1 MITQLLTMILV
12 HKFVDKI
19 PENIEEEVIY
29 ISIECETAIHKCCCG
44 CGMEVV
50 TPLSPTDW
58 TLIFDGVSISL
69 DPSIGNW
76 SFDCRSHYWI
86 KKNEVI
92 WSGSWNARKI
102 NEKRKEELNIKLQY
116 YDNPGMLVTAAK
128 SKRKNAGKKKMYK
141 KKETKSIFCGERL
154 KK

>member
-1 MITQLLTMILV
+1 MILV

-19 PENIEEEVIY
+19 PENIEEGVIY

-58 TLIFDGVSISL
+58 TLIFDGVSVSL

-76 SFDCRSHYWI
+76 SFDCHSHYWI
-86 KKNEVI
+86 RKNEVI
-92 WSGSWNARKI
+92 WSGSWNTRKI
-102 NEKRKEELNIKLQY
+102 NDKRKEELETKLQY
-116 YDNPGMLVTAAK
+116 YNKPDGLMTAAK
-128 SKRKNAGKKKMYK
+128 PKQRNGRKKKARK
-141 KKETKSIFCGERL
+141 AKGAKSIFSGKRSNN
-154 KK
+154 